1 MKEIEKIRYIR
12 AETYADKMFAVIKNE
27 PVTTTT
33 RKNLPNISVQPKQ
46 CVAMKAVGA
55 VRLKS
60 KDQREYAWQDF
71 VLIEPAMTSIKKG
84 DEYVDEKADA
94 GTEVAMNMKRHS
106 GLWRQFEKHLVNG
119 TADGKELVIANLGK
133 RTFKTDKAPSGK
145 ATGYDYRVMLLSEL
159 KAKMKEK

>member
-1 MKEIEKIRYIR
+1 MRKLEPIVPIR

-33 RKNLPNISVQPKQ
+33 RKNLPNISVQPK
-46 CVAMKAVGA
+46 CCIAVKIVGV
-55 VRLKS
+55 VRLKK
-60 KDQREYAWQDF
+60 KDEREYAWQDM
-71 VLIEPAMTSIKKG
+71 VLIEPAMTSVKKG

-133 RTFKTDKAPSGK
+133 RTFKTPNAPSGK
-145 ATGYDYRVMLLSEL
+145 ATGYDYRVMLLAEL
-159 KAKMKEK
+159 KQKMKEK